1 MAGPSRHFSF
11 RLPDTVRER
20 LEHAAGPREV
30 TQAILSAVD
39 VALDPDV
46 VAVKMTPETREDLD
60 GAAAKASRTPELQ
73 ALHLIRQGLK

>member
-11 RLPDTVRER
+11 RLPDDVRER
-20 LEHAAGPREV
+20 LERAAGPREV
-30 TQAILSAVD
+30 TQAILAAVD

-46 VAVKMTPETREDLD
+46 VSVKMTPETREGLD
-60 GAAAKASRTPELQ
+60 DAAAQASRTPELQ